1 MVFKQMVSERIAS
14 IQEST
19 TLRISATAKKLA
31 ASGLDIIDMAVG
43 EPDFDTPKHIVEA
56 GCSSIRMGET
66 HYAPTGGIPEL
77 RRAIAEKLSRENS
90 LPATADDVIVTP
102 GAKMA
107 VFAAIQALLQEGD
120 ECVLIGPSWVSYEP
134 CVAFAGGR
142 VAWGKVDG
150 NFMPENIAENINSK
164 TRLIIVNSPSN
175 PTGSV
180 FDRKVLE
187 EVRDLAVDHNLFVI
201 SDEIYEKIIYDR
213 EHISIGSMAGMEDRT
228 VTING
233 FSKVYAM
240 TGWRLGYL
248 TGPKETMKW
257 VIRLLSHSVSQATTF
272 VQSAGVAAMQ
282 GPQGEVASMVKE
294 FRERRDIL
302 VAGLKD
308 LGIPCNV
315 PGGAFYL
322 FPDVSALGGGDA
334 FTDKLLKEALIAATP
349 GSAFGP
355 GGNNYVRLSYA
366 TSQSRIKQALERIE
380 KVLR

>member
-1 MVFKQMVSERIAS
+1 MVSDRMAS
-14 IQEST
+14 IHEST
-19 TLRISATAKKLA
+19 TLKISAMSKKLA
-31 ASGLDIIDMAVG
+31 AGGKDIIDMGVG

-56 GCSSIRMGET
+56 GCNSIRKGET
-66 HYAPTGGIPEL
+66 RYAPTAGIPEL
-77 RRAIAEKLSRENS
+77 RRAIAEKLCRENS
-90 LPATADDVIVTP
+90 LNATADDVVVTP

-107 VFAAIQALLQEGD
+107 VFAVIQALLSEGD
-120 ECVLIGPSWVSYEP
+120 ECLLIGPSWVSYEP

-142 VAWGKVDG
+142 VAWGGVDG
-150 NFMPENIAENINSK
+150 NFMPQNIAESINSK

-180 FDRKVLE
+180 FNRKVLE
-187 EVRDLAVDHNLFVI
+187 EIRDLAVDHNLFVI

-213 EHISIGSMAGMEDRT
+213 EHISIGSMPGMEEKT

-282 GPQGEVASMVKE
+282 GPQDEIASMVKE
-294 FRERRDIL
+294 FRTRRDML
-302 VAGLKD
+302 VEGLKD

-315 PGGAFYL
+315 PGGAFDL
-322 FPDVSALGGGDA
+322 FPDVSALGGGDV
-334 FTDKLLKEALIAATP
+334 FTDKLLKDALIAATP

-355 GGNNYVRLSYA
+355 GGADYVRLSYA
-366 TSQSRIKQALERIE
+366 ISQSRIRQALERI
-380 KVLR
+380 KMIVK

>member
-1 MVFKQMVSERIAS
+1 MVSDRMAS

-19 TLRISATAKKLA
+19 TLKISAMAKKLA
-31 ASGLDIIDMAVG
+31 AGGQDIIDMGVG
-43 EPDFDTPKHIVEA
+43 EPDFDTPKHIIEA
-56 GCSSIRMGET
+56 GCSSIRAGET
-66 HYAPTGGIPEL
+66 RYAPTAGIPQL
-77 RRAIAEKLSRENS
+77 RGAIAEKLCRENS
-90 LPATADDVIVTP
+90 LNVTADDVVVTP

-107 VFAAIQALLQEGD
+107 VFAAIQALLAEGD
-120 ECVLIGPSWVSYEP
+120 ECLLIGPSWVSYEP

-142 VAWGKVDG
+142 VAWGRVDG
-150 NFMPENIAENINSK
+150 DFMPKNIAECINSK

-187 EVRDLAVDHNLFVI
+187 EISDLAVDHNLSVI

-213 EHISIGSMAGMEDRT
+213 EHISIGSMPGMEDRT

-272 VQSAGVAAMQ
+272 VQSAGVAAVQ
-282 GPQGEVASMVKE
+282 GPQGEVASMVAE
-294 FRERRDIL
+294 FKTRRDML

-308 LGIPCNV
+308 LGISCNV

-322 FPDVSALGGGDA
+322 FPDVSELGGGDA
-334 FTDKLLKEALIAATP
+334 FTDRLLKEALIAATP

-355 GGNNYVRLSYA
+355 EGANYVRLSYA
-366 TSQSRIKQALERIE
+366 ISQSRIIQALQRIE
-380 KVLR
+380 KIVG

>member
-1 MVFKQMVSERIAS
+1 MVSGRMAS

-19 TLRISATAKKLA
+19 TLKISAMAKKLA
-31 ASGLDIIDMAVG
+31 ATGQDIIDMGVG
-43 EPDFDTPKHIVEA
+43 EPDFDTPRHIVEA
-56 GCSSIRMGET
+56 ACSSIRKGET
-66 HYAPTGGIPEL
+66 RYAPTAGIPEL
-77 RRAIAEKLSRENS
+77 RRSIAEKLSRENS
-90 LPATADDVIVTP
+90 LNATADDVVVTP

-107 VFAAIQALLQEGD
+107 VFAAIQALLSEGD
-120 ECVLIGPSWVSYEP
+120 ECLLIGPSWVSYEP

-142 VAWGKVDG
+142 VAWGRVDG
-150 NFMPENIAENINSK
+150 NFMPQNLAESINSK

-187 EVRDLAVDHNLFVI
+187 EIRDLAVDHSLFVI

-213 EHISIGSMAGMEDRT
+213 EHISIGSMAGMEDKT

-248 TGPKETMKW
+248 TGPEDTMKW
-257 VIRLLSHSVSQATTF
+257 VMRLLSHSVSQATTF

-282 GPQGEVASMVKE
+282 GPQDEIVSMVAE
-294 FRERRDIL
+294 FKTRRDIL

-315 PGGAFYL
+315 PGGAFYV
-322 FPDVSALGGGDA
+322 FPDVSEYGGGDA
-334 FTDKLLKEALIAATP
+334 FTDRLLRDALIAATP

-366 TSQSRIKQALERIE
+366 ISKSRINQALERIE
-380 KVLR
+380 KIIK

>member
-1 MVFKQMVSERIAS
+1 MVSGRMAS

-19 TLRISATAKKLA
+19 TLKISAMAKKLA
-31 ASGLDIIDMAVG
+31 AGGQDIIDMGVG
-43 EPDFDTPKHIVEA
+43 EPDFDTPGYIVEA
-56 GCSSIRMGET
+56 GCNSLRKGET
-66 HYAPTGGIPEL
+66 RYAPTAGIPEL
-77 RRAIAEKLSRENS
+77 RRAIADKLVRENS
-90 LPATADDVIVTP
+90 LNVTADDVVVTP

-107 VFAAIQALLQEGD
+107 VFAAIQALLSEGD
-120 ECVLIGPSWVSYEP
+120 ECLLIGPSWVSYEP

-142 VAWGKVDG
+142 VAWGGVDG
-150 NFMPENIAENINSK
+150 NFMPHNLAESINSK

-187 EVRDLAVDHNLFVI
+187 EIRDLAVDHNLFVI

-213 EHISIGSMAGMEDRT
+213 EHISIGSMPGMEDKT

-257 VIRLLSHSVSQATTF
+257 VTRLLSHSVSQATTF

-282 GPQGEVASMVKE
+282 GPQDEIASMVAE
-294 FRERRDIL
+294 FKIRRDIL

-308 LGIPCNV
+308 LGIPCNI

-334 FTDKLLKEALIAATP
+334 FTDRLLKEALIAATP

-355 GGNNYVRLSYA
+355 GGANYVRLSYA
-366 TSQSRIKQALERIE
+366 ISQSRIIQALQRI
-380 KVLR
+380 KKIVG